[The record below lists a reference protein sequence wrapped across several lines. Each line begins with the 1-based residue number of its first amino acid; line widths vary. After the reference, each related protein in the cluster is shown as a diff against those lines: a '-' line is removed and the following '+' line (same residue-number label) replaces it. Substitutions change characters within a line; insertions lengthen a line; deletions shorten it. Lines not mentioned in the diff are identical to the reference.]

1 MRSAYW
7 SHPGDDLKALMATV
21 RAYGSIRALL
31 CALWQA
37 GLILDHPPERW
48 SSAQEPLREL
58 MAAIRQHWGSIAA
71 FLIEIQT
78 AAIVGEGIRPC
89 RDQN

>member
-1 MRSAYW
+1 MRSTYW

-48 SSAQEPLREL
+48 CSAQEPLREL
-58 MAAIRQHWGSIAA
+58 MTAITRHWGSIAD
-71 FLIEIQT
+71 FLVFIQT
-78 AAIVGEGIRPC
+78 VGLIGSGIPPC
-89 RDQN
+89 RDEN